1 MLIELEREGDDWW
14 TAPSWVLVGKVAPIP
29 DAFTQRVF
37 QSVCVSRRTYT
48 PPCTGLRAR
57 KFVGDKRCWY
67 VVNHSGP
74 VEGGKGRRIVA
85 PPWFLFDANP
95 LNHDLVYQRF
105 LCCSPISFFF
115 LPSLF
120 FIHFLLVFYLM
131 IVFQICRN
139 VFNSMTAQ
147 GLWSIVV
154 SPISRVR
161 FYGIA
166 VPITIARGKL
176 LYKIWDSPCFLR
188 FVSVLEI
195 L

>member
-1 MLIELEREGDDWW
+1 MTDEPPRREYSSARSRQFQMHLHNVYFKAYAYPGVRIRLPVQDWEREN
-14 TAPSWVLVGKVAPIP
+14 SWAINAAGMSLIILARWKEGKEEGSLRHRDFSSTPIP
-29 DAFTQRVF
+29 WTTTSFI
-37 QSVCVSRRTYT
+37 SVSSAV
-48 PPCTGLRAR
+48 L
-57 KFVGDKRCWY
+57 
-67 VVNHSGP
+67 
-74 VEGGKGRRIVA
+74 
-85 PPWFLFDANP
+85 P
-95 LNHDLVYQRF
+95 LV
-105 LCCSPISFFF
+105 FF

>member
-48 PPCTGLRAR
+48 PACTGLRAR

-105 LCCSPISFFF
+105 LCCSPLSFF

-154 SPISRVR
+154 FPISRVR

-166 VPITIARGKL
+166 MPITIARGKL
-176 LYKIWDSPCFLR
+176 LYKIWDCPCFLR